1 LNKGKI
7 FKWIIYGGLCAFAIG
22 AVTYAFIV

>member
-7 FKWIIYGGLCAFAIG
+7 FIWIIYGALLAFAIG
-22 AVTYAFIV
+22 AVMYAFIP